1 MPNFKRFG
9 SDLKKTNNIQILPLI
24 DVIFF
29 LLVFFMLFTTFRT
42 SPEGLEIDLPQ
53 ADTATEQQEEV
64 KMNISIAEDGR
75 LFIDDRLVER
85 EILRDEINEA
95 ISEAQDTLFLIEA
108 DGNVAYTYVVS
119 VMDMVRDAGGYRL
132 ALAAEKEN
140 SN

>member
-1 MPNFKRFG
+1 MPNFKKFG

-29 LLVFFMLFTTFRT
+29 LLVFFMLFTTFRAT
-42 SPEGLEIDLPQ
+42 PEGLELDLPQ

-64 KMNISIAEDGR
+64 KVNISIAEDGS
-75 LFIDDRLVER
+75 LFIEDRLVEK
-85 EILRDEINEA
+85 ETLRSEINEA